1 MSSSQANMSSSRA
14 NMSSSRANGS
24 IIQNLTQALNTAAGE
39 LVPLPPSIDSELYKF
54 TNYGYEFCTLMK
66 ELLNIIAQHLGIKA
80 EECEHI
86 QTASMRL
93 VKRILMLLE
102 ETYEKILEL
111 SIVINIVHIKMQ
123 TSELDEE
130 SDESE
135 NAESEERKK
144 QIEFVNKSMNNMR
157 AKLWAVRKTV
167 YNLTDKTV
175 MAAGT
180 PPAKPAKRK
189 LVPAFEPAKKI

>member
-1 MSSSQANMSSSRA
+1 M
-14 NMSSSRANGS
+14 S
-24 IIQNLTQALNTAAGE
+24 IIQNLFLIFTIAAGE
-39 LVPLPPSIDSELYKF
+39 LVLPPPSIDSKLYTF
-54 TNYGYEFCTLMK
+54 TDYGYEFLK
-66 ELLNIIAQHLGIKA
+66 ILEELLNIIAQHLVIKV
-80 EECEHI
+80 EKCENI

-93 VKRILMLLE
+93 VKLILMLLE

-111 SIVINIVHIKMQ
+111 SIDINIVHIKMQ

-135 NAESEERKK
+135 NAAKDRKK

-157 AKLWAVRKTV
+157 AKLWDVRKTV

-175 MAAGT
+175 PAAGT
-180 PPAKPAKRK
+180 PPARPPKRK
-189 LVPAFEPAKKI
+189 PTIDHTIEPPKKI

>member
-1 MSSSQANMSSSRA
+1 MSTIRELFPNIQLPTSI
-14 NMSSSRANGS
+14 GS
-24 IIQNLTQALNTAAGE
+24 K
-39 LVPLPPSIDSELYKF
+39 LYKV
-54 TNYGYEFCTLMK
+54 TEYGYKFLKLLE
-66 ELLNIIAQHLGIKA
+66 ELLNIIAQHLVIMA

-93 VKRILMLLE
+93 VKLILMLLE
-102 ETYEKILEL
+102 ETYEKMLEL
-111 SIVINIVHIKMQ
+111 RIDINIVHIKMQ

-135 NAESEERKK
+135 NAAKDRKK
-144 QIEFVNKSMNNMR
+144 QIKLVNESMNNMR
-157 AKLWAVRKTV
+157 AKLRDVRKTV

-180 PPAKPAKRK
+180 PPPKPPNRKLEPKRK
-189 LVPAFEPAKKI
+189 LNSAIEPPKKI